1 MTFIDPRLKPQFD
14 SLSKE
19 LQEVI
24 LSKDV
29 QIHSLQDLIQ
39 CLETIVNE

>member
-1 MTFIDPRLKPQFD
+1 MTFFDPRLKPQFD

-19 LQEVI
+19 LQQVI
-24 LSKDV
+24 MEKDV

-39 CLETIVNE
+39 CLEDIVNE

>member
-1 MTFIDPRLKPQFD
+1 MTFVDPRLKPQFD

-19 LQEVI
+19 LQQVI
-24 LSKDV
+24 MEKDV

-39 CLETIVNE
+39 CLEDIVNE

>member
-29 QIHSLQDLIQ
+29 QIHSLQALIQ